1 NKDVFN
7 PSGMAI
13 HPQTGDIY
21 IVEGTHPKL
30 LIMDRRGNIKTL
42 HPLQSSS
49 FQQPEGITF
58 SPSGETYISNEGG
71 KGKGNILLVNLHP

>member
-1 NKDVFN
+1 
-7 PSGMAI
+7 
-13 HPQTGDIY
+13 
-21 IVEGTHPKL
+21 
-30 LIMDRRGNIKTL
+30 MDRKGNIKTL

-71 KGKGNILLVNLHP
+71 KGKGNILLVNLYP